1 MESSTLVAVWKG
13 SPTAKFRGKTTLLA
27 TQKELQ
33 PALLDLRF
41 KRETPKK
48 NRIYLPRW
56 ALRAAR
62 LIMSASRGVY
72 HLAKHAALK
81 FVHYPLSFSLVAQLD
96 AEKIAEPQ
104 SKDANNNVGHR

>member
-41 KRETPKK
+41 KRD
-48 NRIYLPRW
+48 RIYLPRW